1 MIMRVRI
8 RQEGKKRA
16 VCDYEGLG
24 GIALSLKE
32 GPYFKDLGPRGVPK
46 MALGVLG
53 HTVFV
58 LKSGLKI
65 LIWAPEAPF
74 SVPPK

>member
-1 MIMRVRI
+1 MGNKPVFGCPVQMIMRVRI

-32 GPYFKDLGPRGVPK
+32 GPYFKDLGPKGVPK
-46 MALGVLG
+46 MALGVP
-53 HTVFV
+53 
-58 LKSGLKI
+58 KSK
-65 LIWAPEAPF
+65 F
-74 SVPPK
+74 

>member
-32 GPYFKDLGPRGVPK
+32 GPYFKDLGPKGVPK
-46 MALGVLG
+46 MALGVP
-53 HTVFV
+53 
-58 LKSGLKI
+58 KSK
-65 LIWAPEAPF
+65 F
-74 SVPPK
+74 